1 MSKFLQVPAPAKLNL
16 FLHITGRR
24 ADGYHTLQ
32 TVFQLLDFGDTL
44 DFEATT
50 DAGIA
55 LTPALPG
62 VPDADNLIVRAARLL
77 QTATGCQLGARIGLN
92 KRLPMGGGIGGGSS
106 DAATTLLALN
116 RLWRLD
122 LPVARLATLGLQ
134 LGADVPVF
142 VHGRSA
148 WAEGV
153 GEQLQPIVLGPRNYL
168 ILVPPCSVSTARIF
182 SCEALTR
189 NSSPITIAAFPRE
202 GGRNDCEP
210 VVRKLYPEVDFAL
223 DWLSQF
229 SPRTTAYPD
238 DTSPESTGPE
248 NTGPGLTGLR
258 FTGPRLAG
266 PRLTGTG
273 ACVFAGFATR
283 AEAES
288 IAQQLPAGYG
298 GFVASGVDV
307 SPAHTV
313 LGYDAD

>member
-1 MSKFLQVPAPAKLNL
+1 MTELKNCPAPAKLNL

-24 ADGYHTLQ
+24 ADGYHDLQ
-32 TVFQLLDFGDTL
+32 TVFQLLDHGDIL
-44 DFEATT
+44 DFESV
-50 DAGIA
+50 AGPEIK

-62 VPDADNLIVRAARLL
+62 VPDEDNLIVRAARLL
-77 QTATGCQLGARIGLN
+77 QANTGCRQGAHIRLN
-92 KRLPMGGGIGGGSS
+92 KQLPLGGGIGGGSS

-116 RLWRLD
+116 RLWQLD
-122 LPVARLATLGLQ
+122 LPLTTLATLGLQ

-142 VHGRSA
+142 VHGHSA

-153 GEQLQPIVLGPRNYL
+153 GERLEPIALGPRNYL

-182 SCEALTR
+182 SHEALTR

-223 DWLSQF
+223 EWLSRLGP
-229 SPRTTAYPD
+229 SLTTK
-238 DTSPESTGPE
+238 
-248 NTGPGLTGLR
+248 
-258 FTGPRLAG
+258 

-273 ACVFAGFATR
+273 ACVFASFATR

-288 IAQQLPAGYG
+288 VAEQLPAGYR
-298 GFVASGVDV
+298 GFVARGVDV
-307 SPAHTV
+307 SPAHIA
-313 LGYDAD
+313 LGYAR